1 MAKITTIID
10 IGSNSMRMV
19 VMEKS
24 SRFSFNIINETKI
37 QVKLSEGSYE
47 DDANLQELPMKRAFS
62 SLESFIS
69 IAKELKS
76 RKIFCVATS
85 ALRDA
90 PNASYFI
97 SKVKKELKLNI
108 KIINGKD
115 EAHYGALAAVNLI
128 KEKTFLTVDIGGGST
143 EFAYIENKLIKQCIS
158 LDIGTIRLHEMF
170 FKHNDL
176 LGAKKYI
183 LNQLKLLKE
192 EFKTIPSVI
201 VGIGGTIRTLSK
213 IIMKKNKY
221 PLDILHSYS
230 YNVNSNKDIFDLIIN
245 SNDIKILKSIGVK
258 KDRVDT
264 IKEGTLIFDTIL
276 NTFDTQKVITSG
288 AGIREGIYLNDLL
301 KNSNKRF
308 PANYNISVR
317 NLLDKF
323 DISSKQSSYLRKNA
337 VQIFDILAPLHKLD
351 NKFKTLFIIA
361 SKLNSLGSKLNFYKS
376 NDNTFNFILSGLH
389 YNFSHE
395 DRITIAYMIKFS
407 KRTLPLKK
415 ELELYKELLPS
426 LEDMQFLSFMIS
438 LNLSLNKDLS
448 YPNMKLNIKNDE
460 IIEIKLGKHIYLI
473 ENELKK
479 LQTPKNYQIKIM
491 S

>member
-1 MAKITTIID
+1 MAKITSIID
-10 IGSNSMRMV
+10 IGSNSMRMLV
-19 VMEKS
+19 VEKS
-24 SRFSFNIINETKI
+24 SRFSFNIINETKV

-47 DDANLQELPMKRAFS
+47 HNASLQEIPMQRAFN

-90 PNASYFI
+90 PNSSCFI

-108 KIINGKD
+108 KIISGKD
-115 EAHYGALAAVNLI
+115 EAYYGALSAINLI

-143 EFAYIENKLIKQCIS
+143 EFAYIENNLIKQCIS

-170 FKHNDL
+170 FKNNDS
-176 LGAKKYI
+176 LGAKQYI
-183 LNQLKLLKE
+183 VEQLKILEK
-192 EFKTIPSVI
+192 EFKIIPSIV

-213 IIMKKNKY
+213 IIMKKNQY

-230 YNVNSNKDIFDLIIN
+230 YNVNSNKNIFDLIIN
-245 SNDIKILKSIGVK
+245 SSDLKTLKNIGVK
-258 KDRVDT
+258 KDRLDT

-276 NTFDTQKVITSG
+276 NMFNTQEVITSG
-288 AGIREGIYLNDLL
+288 AGIREGVYLNDLL
-301 KNSNKRF
+301 RNSNKRF

-323 DISSKQSSYLRKNA
+323 DISSKQSTYLRKNA
-337 VQIFDILAPLHKLD
+337 VQIFDTLAPLHKLG
-351 NKFKTLFIIA
+351 NKFRTLFVIA
-361 SKLNSLGSKLNFYKS
+361 SKLHSLGSKLNFYKS

-407 KRTLPLKK
+407 KRTLL
-415 ELELYKELLPS
+415 LEKDMEIYKELLPS
-426 LEDMQFLSFMIS
+426 LENMQFLSFMMS

-448 YPNMKLNIKNDE
+448 YPNIKLNIKDDE
-460 IIEIKLGKHIYLI
+460 IIEIKLEKNMYLI

-479 LQTPKNYQIKIM
+479 LQTPKNYQIKILL
-491 S
+491 